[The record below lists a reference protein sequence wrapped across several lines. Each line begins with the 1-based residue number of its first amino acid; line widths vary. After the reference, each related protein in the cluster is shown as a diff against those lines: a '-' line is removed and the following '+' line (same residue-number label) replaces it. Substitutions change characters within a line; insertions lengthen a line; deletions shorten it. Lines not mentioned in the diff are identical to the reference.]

1 MENEGLERMRQRN
14 RRLIDAV
21 IEKAEHVCP
30 GSLAMIGVY
39 GSFCTGDVT
48 AHSDLDLLILIRDE
62 RGWVLSAGFLLD
74 GIGFDL
80 YCTTWESLEAEAAYT
95 SPYIAKLMDSEIVFC
110 SEEADRARLEA
121 LRQRVREI
129 CGAPFTADDLT
140 RAEQP
145 LFSAERAFARLLC
158 AESIRDCRAAACEM
172 LYELESAICLLNKS
186 YFRRGVKRVFE
197 ELGRLPETP
206 EHFEPLARRLA
217 AAASQKEMRETAHSL
232 MRAVYACFDRVRGR
246 MVAQREAPTPES
258 LRGTLEEI
266 VSNWRGK
273 LTEAAAHGDAHAA
286 LMALDS
292 AQVFFDELAGA
303 FDMPRYDA
311 VSCFDPADLCGTAER
326 FDVLLR
332 QYAAQYARAGLAV
345 SAFPDADAFL
355 EDYLRVPAKSAD
367 MA

>member
-140 RAEQP
+140 HAEQP